1 MFQQAIVKYF
11 IMFLKITLAT
21 ALLVFVAVQTYAAMS
36 RDTTP
41 SQPYRIV
48 EQIGDLQIRYYPPA
62 VTATVHKSGAY
73 RDRMNAGFRDLASY
87 IFGGNERQESI
98 AMTTPVISVPDTA
111 GGADISFVMPEDFDF
126 DKRPAPTRARNIQ
139 FQRTEPAYTASIEF
153 GGFAGESKMQEQ
165 SEALFAALQRAG
177 LRPRGAVRHL
187 YYNAPF
193 DLFDRRNE
201 VLVELEGY
209 PADGGK

>member
-1 MFQQAIVKYF
+1 MFQQAVAKYF
-11 IMFLKITLAT
+11 LMFLKVSLAA
-21 ALLVFVAVQTYAAMS
+21 ALLVFVACQTYAAMS

-98 AMTTPVISVPDTA
+98 AMTTPVIAVPDTA

-139 FQRTEPAYTASIEF
+139 FRRTEPAYTASIEF
-153 GGFAGESKMQEQ
+153 GGFAGESKMQEK
-165 SEALFAALQRAG
+165 SEALFAALRQAG
-177 LRPRGAVRHL
+177 LQPRGTVRHL

-209 PADGGK
+209 AADRGK